1 MDDNKNEKRRS
12 EVIERVGCSWQN
24 EDRRT
29 SAARRDFAD
38 SAAFHDAHGDDLS
51 KCDAW
56 VCVCGK
62 TDPHGGS
69 WETTNRAGRP
79 VEPTTAD
86 WLGYVKCTECGRV
99 FDREGMAISGPGPS
113 LA

>member
-1 MDDNKNEKRRS
+1 MERRG
-12 EVIERVGCSWQN
+12 EVTERVGCSWQS

-29 SAARRDFAD
+29 SVARRNFSE

-51 KCDAW
+51 KCDAS

-69 WETTNRAGRP
+69 WETTNRAGEL
-79 VEPTTAD
+79 VEPTEAKWIGYMTCTA
-86 WLGYVKCTECGRV
+86 CGRV
-99 FDREGMAISGPGPS
+99 YDREGVAVRGPES
-113 LA
+113 LPA